1 MPVFGSISPSLLP
14 GREVGCSAQELVK
27 AELWAG
33 DPEIWD
39 LMLSRTLN
47 YDPHSG
53 LLETAWDSL

>member
-1 MPVFGSISPSLLP
+1 MPMFRSISPSLLP

-27 AELWAG
+27 AELWEG
-33 DPEIWD
+33 DPEIRD